1 MPRCGVCGHRY
12 GDYIIPHAEQ
22 DCGEDREKAPSRPH
36 YEIDDLINAIDEAE
50 MEEDDG

>member
-1 MPRCGVCGHRY
+1 MCGHRY

-36 YEIDDLINAIDEAE
+36 YAVEELIDQME
-50 MEEDDG
+50 MEDEEA